1 MKLQN
6 KKNKK
11 KDNHNWKYNEQDL
24 KINTNRSEKT
34 QINPQKKKNIIGLIR
49 LEEGGEVGEIKKK
62 K

>member
-34 QINPQKKKNIIGLIR
+34 QINPQKKNIIGLIR
-49 LEEGGEVGEIKKK
+49 LGEGVEVGEIKKK